1 MSSDTNYEV
10 FLSFRGPDTRRGFVD
25 VLYHA
30 LSDAGIRVFREN
42 EGWSARGSVAD
53 EILRVIDES
62 RILVPVFSRGY
73 ASSRWCLAELTQM
86 FKSMEASSGKS
97 ILPVFYDVEVDDVK
111 LRPGLYR
118 EALSKHR
125 SRLRHE
131 TVQEWE
137 DALRR
142 AGQIEGFSLNDRR

>member
-10 FLSFRGPDTRRGFVD
+10 FLSFRGPDTSRGFVD
-25 VLYHA
+25 ILCDA
-30 LSDAGIRVFREN
+30 LSCAGIHFFIDSE
-42 EGWSARGSVAD
+42 ELFTSSSVGD
-53 EILRVIDES
+53 VISRAIDKS

-73 ASSRWCLAELTQM
+73 ASSGRCLAELSQM
-86 FKSMEASSGKS
+86 FKSMEASSGKT
-97 ILPVFYDVEVDDVK
+97 ILPVFFYVDPYDVR
-111 LRPGLYR
+111 LQSGLYR

-125 SRLRHE
+125 SKFGLE

-142 AGQIEGFSLNDRR
+142 AGLLSGFVLNDTR